1 MVFLLTSLLFI
12 LLTFILAL
20 QNFNLVDV
28 KFLFWQFKSP
38 TIVIA
43 VTFFV
48 SGFLFASLVH
58 TFRYLSFEKIL
69 KQLGAKMSEMQDEIT
84 KKDKQISSVQQD
96 LDSAKD
102 KLKIYERKEKKDG

>member
-12 LLTFILAL
+12 LCTFIFAF
-20 QNFNLVDV
+20 QNFNLVNV
-28 KFLFWQFKSP
+28 KFLFWQFMAP

-43 VTFFV
+43 ITFFV

-69 KQLGAKMSEMQDEIT
+69 KQLGVKMSEMQDEIT
-84 KKDKQISSVQQD
+84 KKDKQISKIQEN
-96 LDSAKD
+96 LDSAKERI
-102 KLKIYERKEKKDG
+102 KSYEGKEKKDA